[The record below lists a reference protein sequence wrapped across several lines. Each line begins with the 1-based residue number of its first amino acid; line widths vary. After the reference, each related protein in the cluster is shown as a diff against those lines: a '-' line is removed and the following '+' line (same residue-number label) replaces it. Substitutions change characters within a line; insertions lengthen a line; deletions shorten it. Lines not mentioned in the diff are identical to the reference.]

1 MRTNARTA
9 RLTQLAL
16 LAAIEVLLAFTPLGF
31 IQLPVVSITMLHI
44 PVIIGAIILG
54 PKEGGFLG
62 LVMGG
67 CSMIRSFSSASMV
80 SLLINPTTSGN
91 PLASVVMTF
100 VPRILIGVA
109 AGYVYLAMK
118 KKGIATSVSVGT
130 AAVCGS
136 LTNTILFL
144 GSMAVFFQSFPLA
157 NVLATIVGVNSL
169 AETAAAAVISIAV
182 CIPLMKSMKKKVI
195 PKNSQQV

>member
-67 CSMIRSFSSASMV
+67 CSMIRSFTSATMV

-91 PLASVVMTF
+91 PLASVIMTF

>member
-67 CSMIRSFSSASMV
+67 CSMIRSFTSATMV

-91 PLASVVMTF
+91 PLASVIMTF

-136 LTNTILFL
+136 LTNTILVL

-169 AETAAAAVISIAV
+169 AEIAAAAVISIAV

>member
-31 IQLPVVSITMLHI
+31 IQLPIVSITMLHI

-67 CSMIRSFSSASMV
+67 CSMIRSVTSATMV

-91 PLASVVMTF
+91 PLASVIMTF
-100 VPRILIGVA
+100 VPRILIGVV

-157 NVLATIVGVNSL
+157 SLLATIVGVNSL
-169 AETAAAAVISIAV
+169 AEIAAAAVISIAV

>member
-67 CSMIRSFSSASMV
+67 CSMIRSFSSATMV

-91 PLASVVMTF
+91 PLASVIMTF

-157 NVLATIVGVNSL
+157 SLLATIVGVNSL

>member
-31 IQLPVVSITMLHI
+31 IQLPIVSITMLHI

-67 CSMIRSFSSASMV
+67 CSMIRSFSSATMV

-91 PLASVVMTF
+91 PLASVIMTF

>member
-67 CSMIRSFSSASMV
+67 CSMIRSFSSATMV

-91 PLASVVMTF
+91 PLASVIMTF
-100 VPRILIGVA
+100 VPRILIGVV

-136 LTNTILFL
+136 LTNTIRFL

-157 NVLATIVGVNSL
+157 NVLATIVGINSL
-169 AETAAAAVISIAV
+169 AEIAAAAVISIAV

>member
-31 IQLPVVSITMLHI
+31 IQLPIVSITMLHI

-67 CSMIRSFSSASMV
+67 CSMIRSFSSATMV

-91 PLASVVMTF
+91 PFASVIMTF

-157 NVLATIVGVNSL
+157 NVLATIVGINSL
-169 AETAAAAVISIAV
+169 AEIAAAAVISIAV

>member
-31 IQLPVVSITMLHI
+31 IQLPIVSITMLHI

-67 CSMIRSFSSASMV
+67 CSMIRSFTSATMV

-91 PLASVVMTF
+91 PLASVIMTF

>member
-31 IQLPVVSITMLHI
+31 IQLPIVSITMLHI

-67 CSMIRSFSSASMV
+67 CSMIRSFTSATMV

-91 PLASVVMTF
+91 PLASVIMTF

-157 NVLATIVGVNSL
+157 SLLATIVGVNSL
-169 AETAAAAVISIAV
+169 AEIAAAAVISIAV

>member
-1 MRTNARTA
+1 
-9 RLTQLAL
+9 
-16 LAAIEVLLAFTPLGF
+16 
-31 IQLPVVSITMLHI
+31 
-44 PVIIGAIILG
+44 
-54 PKEGGFLG
+54 
-62 LVMGG
+62 
-67 CSMIRSFSSASMV
+67 MIRSFSSASMV

-91 PLASVVMTF
+91 PLASVIMTF
-100 VPRILIGVA
+100 VPRILIGVV

-169 AETAAAAVISIAV
+169 AEIAAAAVISIAV